1 MKTAADSTNRSS
13 QLLAYLL
20 RHGDDSLILSQRL
33 CEWVARAPRI
43 EDDVALLNVALDHLG
58 HAREFYAAAG
68 ALEPDGRD
76 EDDFAYGRTEIEF
89 TNAHLFEVPNG
100 DFGHTIA
107 RILLSSTWQVVLYE
121 SWVGSPVEALSQFAP
136 RGRREAKYHVE
147 YATTWATR
155 LALGTDESMA
165 RLTAGFRSLAPLA
178 GELFVDDEKTHA
190 LAADGSIAVPESLL
204 PRWRDT
210 VLAILRPLGVELMI
224 PEVPD
229 VAEGR
234 EGRHTEAFSPLL
246 GELQYLRRA
255 FPGGSW

>member
-1 MKTAADSTNRSS
+1 MHT
-13 QLLAYLL
+13 YLL

-68 ALEPDGRD
+68 ALDPNGRD

-89 TNAHLFEVPNG
+89 TNAHLFETPNG

-107 RILLSSTWQVVLYE
+107 RLLLTSTWQVLLYG
-121 SWVGSPVEALSQFAP
+121 SWAKSSEEALSEFSP
-136 RGRREAKYHVE
+136 RGRREAEYHVA

-155 LALGTDESMA
+155 LALGTEESKA
-165 RLTAGFRSLAPLA
+165 RLTAGLRSLAPLV
-178 GELFVDDEKTHA
+178 GELFVDDEITRA
-190 LAADGSIAVPESLL
+190 LANDGAIHELGPLL
-204 PRWRDT
+204 PQWRDT
-210 VLAILRPLGVELMI
+210 VLAILRPLGVELTI

-234 EGRHTEAFSPLL
+234 QGRHTEPFSPLL